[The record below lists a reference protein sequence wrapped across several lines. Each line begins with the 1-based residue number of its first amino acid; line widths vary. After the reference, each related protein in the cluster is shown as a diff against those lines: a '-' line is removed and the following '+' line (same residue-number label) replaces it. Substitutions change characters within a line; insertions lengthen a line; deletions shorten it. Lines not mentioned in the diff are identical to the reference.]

1 MESNLYRQLTKII
14 RKEESDVMKTA
25 IVGGSADSPK

>member
-1 MESNLYRQLTKII
+1 LTIII